1 MPSID
6 IEVDEFVW
14 SCSKYDIK
22 ELIKVLVENEHLPKD
37 LYNAKGEVKQ
47 DLKKK
52 SNLEIE
58 FGEKMDLLK
67 EKYHIISDEHEQILE
82 TIFKKYN

>member
-14 SCSKYDIK
+14 SCSNYDIK

-37 LYNAKGEVKQ
+37 LYNEKGEVKQ
-47 DLKKK
+47 NLRKK

>member
-37 LYNAKGEVKQ
+37 LYNSKGEVKQ

>member
-6 IEVDEFVW
+6 IEVYEFVW
-14 SCSKYDIK
+14 SCSNYDIK

-37 LYNAKGEVKQ
+37 LYNEKGEVKQ
-47 DLKKK
+47 NLRKK